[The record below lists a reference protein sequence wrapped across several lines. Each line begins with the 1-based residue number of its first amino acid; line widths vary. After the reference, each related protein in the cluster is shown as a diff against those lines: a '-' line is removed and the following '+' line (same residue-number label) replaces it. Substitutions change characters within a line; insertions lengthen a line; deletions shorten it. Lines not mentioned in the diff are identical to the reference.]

1 MTLDVECMSYIFDI
15 ESYKADYMSG
25 ISDREPDV
33 AAFLKLFNGFSYKE
47 KSILISLLA
56 VSVLYG
62 GYFIDMWRGAGEPSM
77 AALLENMIGI
87 VIALVI
93 VHIVFHVVISLD
105 DVEEAEDERDKA
117 VARRAS
123 VYGFNVLFVAVLLVT
138 GRIIILGAW
147 AEADTPAEAPGG
159 VPGTF
164 EIANLLLAGLVLS
177 DVVYY
182 AAQLFFYRR
191 GFAH

>member
-1 MTLDVECMSYIFDI
+1 MASLLNA
-15 ESYKADYMSG
+15 YKA
-25 ISDREPDV
+25 
-33 AAFLKLFNGFSYKE
+33 FSFRE

-56 VSVLYG
+56 VAVLYG
-62 GYFIDMWRGAGEPSM
+62 GYFMDMLRGVGEHTM
-77 AALLENMIGI
+77 AVMLGNMVGI

-93 VHIVFHVVISLD
+93 VHVVFHIVIALD
-105 DVEEAEDERDKA
+105 VDNVEEAEDERDRA

-138 GRIIILGAW
+138 GRIIILGSW
-147 AEADTPAEAPGG
+147 AEAEAPGAA
-159 VPGTF
+159 PDSF

-177 DVVYY
+177 DLVYY

-191 GFAH
+191 GLQS